1 MHDPLIQ
8 YLVGTCILSVG
19 LAIFLS
25 ATDIAQGLSHLWER
39 WLGKKEDSALAAPS
53 EQPLSYKARLIIW
66 RTIGIILLV
75 EGLIW
80 IGLATA
86 GAFHLAPHGKP

>member
-39 WLGKKEDSALAAPS
+39 WLGKKDDSGANLNS
-53 EQPLSYKARLIIW
+53 DQPLSYRARLIIW
-66 RTIGIILLV
+66 RTIGMIFLV

-80 IGLATA
+80 IGLATI
-86 GAFHLAPHGKP
+86 GAFHLASHNKS

>member
-39 WLGKKEDSALAAPS
+39 WLGKKEDSASTAPR